1 MSKKTITVEMYQC
14 DYEHEDGTRCDSE
27 GERQGIKPCALCKKD
42 LCSRH
47 YEQVSVS
54 SRGGRETL
62 IYHFCEDH
70 TQEFMDTLINAFG
83 DTRPVAYA
91 GMAK

>member
-1 MSKKTITVEMYQC
+1 MSKKTITIEVYQC
-14 DYEHEDGTRCDSE
+14 DHVDENGIRCTNE
-27 GERQGIKPCALCKKD
+27 GERQAIKQCAMCKKD

-47 YEQVSVS
+47 YEFWQVTSAP
-54 SRGGRETL
+54 GRTSL
-62 IYHFCEDH
+62 SYHFCPEH
-70 TQEFMDTLINAFG
+70 AEEFIKTLVNTLG

>member
-1 MSKKTITVEMYQC
+1 MSTKTITVEIYQC
-14 DYEHEDGTRCDSE
+14 DYVNSNGDRCDSE
-27 GERQGIKPCALCKKD
+27 GERQAIKACALCKKD

-47 YEQVSVS
+47 YDVISVT
-54 SRGGRETL
+54 SRGGRDSLT
-62 IYHFCEDH
+62 YHFCEDH
-70 TQEFMDTLINAFG
+70 TQEFMDTLISTFG